1 VRRVLAAFVLAVTAA
16 CGRTELHEVM
26 LRAPAVPP
34 SRPVEIYVVG
44 QDPGRPYDEVALV
57 EAVGFGADADAEHV
71 VRTLGHRAGELGC
84 DAVVRVRVD
93 TGSTMVHGYGVCV
106 RWLVGRVV
114 RPETLP
120 APAAAPTPAPA
131 ASERPL

>member
-1 VRRVLAAFVLAVTAA
+1 MRRVLAALVLAVTAA
-16 CGRTELHEVM
+16 CGRTELHEVV
-26 LRAPAVPP
+26 LRAPTAPP

-57 EAVGFGADADAEHV
+57 EAVGFGADADVEHV
-71 VRTLGHRAGELGC
+71 VHALGHRAGELGC

-106 RWLVGRVV
+106 RWLVGIVV
-114 RPETLP
+114 RREALP
-120 APAAAPTPAPA
+120 APAAVPTPAPT
-131 ASERPL
+131 ASGSPL